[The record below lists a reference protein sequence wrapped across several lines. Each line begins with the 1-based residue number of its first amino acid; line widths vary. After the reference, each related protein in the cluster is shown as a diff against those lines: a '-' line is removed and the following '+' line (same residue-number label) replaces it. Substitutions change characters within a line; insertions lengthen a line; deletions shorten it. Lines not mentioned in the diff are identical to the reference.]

1 MALIATDDGVLEWID
16 ANPGADP
23 AGGSLVLLHGIQGTA
38 ATWGDVAGRL
48 ADKLGTRRAVIVPNL
63 RGRGASMA
71 PALPHAYGLDNFSG
85 DLRAVIS
92 MAPKPVTLV
101 GWSMGVVVTLAY
113 LARYGQLGLDS
124 LVLASGTAH
133 AGGEAVWFHAEALA
147 DLAVEARERAE
158 RLALTSYA
166 SPPAVAGAWA
176 SVRAADLRPTLPQIS
191 LPTLVLHGDLD
202 DQCPLEHGRRI
213 ASAIPGASL
222 EVWWGSG
229 HNLMAGDP
237 QRFADTVLR
246 FYAAVQTDIFVAT
259 Q

>member
-1 MALIATDDGVLEWID
+1 MALIATNDGVLEWID

-23 AGGSLVLLHGIQGTA
+23 AGGSFILLHGIQGTA
-38 ATWGDVAGRL
+38 AAWSDVASRL
-48 ADKLGTRRAVIVPNL
+48 ADKLGTRRAVIMPNL
-63 RGRGASMA
+63 RGRGASLA
-71 PALPHAYGLDNFSG
+71 PDLPAAYGLDDFSD

-113 LARYGQLGLDS
+113 LARYGELGLDS

-133 AGGEAVWFHAEALA
+133 AGDEAVWFHADTLAGLAAEA
-147 DLAVEARERAE
+147 VERAE

-166 SPPAVAGAWA
+166 SPAAVAGAWA
-176 SVRAADLRPTLPQIS
+176 SVRVADLRPALPQIS

-213 ASAIPGASL
+213 ASGIPGASL
-222 EVWWGSG
+222 EIWRGSG

-237 QRFADTVLR
+237 QRFADTILR
-246 FYAAVQTDIFVAT
+246 FYAAARTDIFVTA